1 MIHFLE
7 NIITETNKV
16 NERQNTFTTNLKWW
30 VVIDYYGWVKR

>member
-16 NERQNTFTTNLKWW
+16 NERQNTFTTNLKGW